1 VTAFNCLPFLSP
13 INVSAQPSIK
23 HRYKANITATI
34 LEAVAAGGTTKAK
47 IYYRSFLTYQRL
59 KGYLLLSE
67 ENGLIEY
74 NKEECLLLNYRNETT
89 EKDAIHL

>member
-13 INVSAQPSIK
+13 VSAQASIK
-23 HRYKANITATI
+23 HRCKAGITATI
-34 LEAVAAGGTTKAK
+34 LEAVAVGGTTKAK
-47 IYYRSFLTYQRL
+47 IYYRSFLAHQRL

-74 NKEECLLLNYRNETT
+74 NKEECPL
-89 EKDAIHL
+89 

>member
-1 VTAFNCLPFLSP
+1 MTAFNCLPLLSP
-13 INVSAQPSIK
+13 INVSAQASIK

-74 NKEECLLLNYRNETT
+74 NKEECPLLNYRNETT
-89 EKDAIHL
+89 EKDALYL